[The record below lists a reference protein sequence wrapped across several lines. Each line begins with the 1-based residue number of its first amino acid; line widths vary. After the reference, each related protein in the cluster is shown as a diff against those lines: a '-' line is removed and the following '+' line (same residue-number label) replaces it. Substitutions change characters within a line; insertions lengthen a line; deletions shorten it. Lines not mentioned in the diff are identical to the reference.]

1 MTRTIVSLNP
11 ATNLLRA
18 GLVMAGL
25 LFTLPAAAAEPAPG
39 SPMAVV
45 QSAINDILAILRKP
59 DFDLARDRDTVK
71 TEIKEAFDETAMAQ
85 SVLSTAWRD
94 ATPEQQNEFKGL
106 LEKTIEDTYLDRI
119 QAYTNETVE
128 FRSEDIRDNRATVNT
143 MVVTKTA
150 NVPVNYK
157 LRKTN
162 SGWFV
167 YDVEI
172 ENISM
177 VSAYRDSYR
186 DIVRRDGVAGLL
198 EQMRTKTTPVPKV

>member
-1 MTRTIVSLNP
+1 MTRTIASLNP

-18 GLVMAGL
+18 GLVTVGL
-25 LFTLPAAAAEPAPG
+25 LFTLPAAAAEAAAG

-59 DFDLARDRDTVK
+59 DFNLDRDRETVK
-71 TEIKEAFDETAMAQ
+71 AEIKEAFDETAMAQ

-94 ATPEQQNEFKGL
+94 ATPEQQNEFKSL

-128 FRSEDIRDNRATVNT
+128 FRSEDVRDNRATVNT

-157 LRKTN
+157 LRRTN

-198 EQMRTKTTPVPKV
+198 EQMRTKTTPVPEV

>member
-1 MTRTIVSLNP
+1 MSRTIASLNP

-18 GLVMAGL
+18 GLMMVGL
-25 LFTLPAAAAEPAPG
+25 LFTLPVAAAEPAAG

-45 QSAINDILAILRKP
+45 QSSINDILAILRKP
-59 DFDLARDRDTVK
+59 DFDLARDRETVK
-71 TEIKEAFDETAMAQ
+71 AEIKEAFDETAMAQ

-94 ATPEQQNEFKGL
+94 ATPEQQNEFKSL

-128 FRSEDIRDNRATVNT
+128 FRSEDVRDNRATVNT

-157 LRKTN
+157 LRRTN

-186 DIVRRDGVAGLL
+186 DIVRRGGVAGLL
-198 EQMRTKTTPVPKV
+198 DQMRAKTTPAPKV